1 MNGLID
7 PRSGSRGVA
16 MHALTQSDLQQELYT
31 LSSASVAEQ
40 QQRYFKTGPGEYGEG
55 DRFIGVRVPDLRRL
69 ARSYQTLALLECT
82 KLLRSDIHEERL
94 LALLILVLKFQK
106 GDAATRTEIHKL
118 YLSHAAFVNNW
129 DLVDISAEHVVGA
142 YLDPGD
148 TELLEQLARSE
159 LLWDRRIAIMA
170 TFCWIKRGEFS
181 GALRIADLI
190 RFDSHDL
197 IHKAV
202 GWMIREVGKRD
213 QETAETFLRPRYG
226 ELPRTMLR
234 YAIEK
239 FPPEL
244 RRAYLAGTIT
254 TDIE

>member
-1 MNGLID
+1 MDSEHELAAA
-7 PRSGSRGVA
+7 RRA
-16 MHALTQSDLQQELYT
+16 LHALANP
-31 LSSASVAEQ
+31 ASAEQ

-55 DRFIGVRVPDLRRL
+55 DRFIGVRVPDLLRL
-69 ARSYQTLALLECT
+69 ARSYQTLPLLECT
-82 KLLRSDIHEERL
+82 ELLRSDIHEERL

-106 GDAATRTEIHKL
+106 GDSATRTEIHTV
-118 YLSHAAFVNNW
+118 YLKHTAFVNNW
-129 DLVDISAEHVVGA
+129 DLVDTSAEHVVGA

-170 TFCWIKRGEFS
+170 TFCRIKRGEFS
-181 GALRIADLI
+181 GALRIADLL

-213 QETAETFLRPRYG
+213 QETAETFLRPRYR
-226 ELPRTMLR
+226 ELPRTMLH

-239 FPPEL
+239 FPAEK
-244 RRAYLAGTIT
+244 RKAYLAAQIPNGRTVH
-254 TDIE
+254 